1 MYTSKYL
8 VLLLTSRKNNEFNFL
23 FQHHVLLEN
32 HHKSRIGDDSTG
44 NNKHW
49 KHRSP
54 PWIGAQS
61 EYKMCPTFI
70 SEGYCRLDVQ
80 CSYAHSEAELLEW
93 KERYKLRQVKANKVA
108 QHMKSFSDG
117 LIEKLASGKVNSV
130 SFP

>member
-1 MYTSKYL
+1 
-8 VLLLTSRKNNEFNFL
+8 
-23 FQHHVLLEN
+23 
-32 HHKSRIGDDSTG
+32 
-44 NNKHW
+44 
-49 KHRSP
+49 
-54 PWIGAQS
+54 
-61 EYKMCPTFI
+61 MCPTFI